1 MKQIWKKC
9 LVIVLSLTLFWG
21 QGLTAFALWNGASI
35 RGGGGGYL
43 GHANVIPI
51 AGDIFHVF
59 QLQEGESSVLPLKS
73 FTGTRNNIAYT
84 YIPEY
89 DEEQADFSRP
99 IPYKIVSANGKRIG
113 RGWLLARP
121 FGSTENWSE
130 EEKQDWVGM
139 TPRLIA
145 VRNRLITLL
154 SALTETVEGKKAEIG
169 GYHPAYERMVEY
181 LRDYD
186 FLINFGI
193 NEMAAYGENA
203 HIYTEEEVREVL
215 QRAVSKQN
223 DKLLKADQMEAML
236 ECIEQWCDEIE
247 EDRIASP
254 DIQTYQLGDYK
265 GMVDGNAH
273 VTLTIPETAVLPK
286 PEEAVIGTTGTVKYN
301 MFAGSVES
309 GTLMY
314 RLTPY
319 AAWTGTVYDGKDSYS
334 FQTDLGKT
342 WIVEIRHG
350 DPILKVTSLKVKLGD
365 RAYRGVIDEENRR
378 ITLTLPEG
386 TDLTSLAVEVEHTA
400 AKAAIG
406 GHDIGEP
413 TDLGTEQAIVLTT
426 GEYTKTYQLVTE
438 LGPSAE
444 CDILSYEIDGVR
456 GKIEGNSISL
466 TLPWGTDL
474 TSLEPQITISEEA
487 RITER
492 PEKLSFSVP
501 MKYVVTAQSGMEKI
515 YTVTLTEQ
523 PVSGENQI
531 TGFYYGSIAGTIDQN
546 RGTIR
551 LEVPMGTD
559 LKKLTPKVQ
568 VSEFAQVYPASGEEV
583 DFSGSQPVEY
593 TVTAQNGS
601 TNTYEVTV
609 VTVDV
614 GENPHTDSMISL
626 RNNIIKRY
634 ETQASDDWEWMNV
647 GFFKH
652 EKLAKEP
659 GSLPAGLEAYVR
671 KALSKLDVVSNVA
684 MTNLDRTI
692 MMLTAC
698 GIDASNLDAYT
709 TKDDPFVDSNGE
721 PICDLT
727 AVLYNYSGS
736 YTINGPIFAL
746 IALDMG
752 NYTIPQNAIWTR
764 DTLLETILTHKYGT
778 DNFGV
783 DMVGMLM
790 QSIAPYQND
799 EDYGERVR
807 AKLEEGVDLFLG
819 NQKAPSVDAMQPD
832 FTFGGFGY
840 QSSESAAQVICAL
853 SAFGIDCHTDARFSD
868 GKGKSVLTAFLDYA
882 DGEYFAHTPSTPK
895 NALATYEGCYTVQWY
910 LGFLKNGGAGHPY
923 SLYYHQQDFSRPLS
937 TEAEIKSLVLEG
949 KEGEIIGDQ
958 ITVTLPKGTVL
969 SKMTPEVTLSEYAT
983 LDAPSFP
990 VTFAENVPQPFTV
1003 RAEDGVTT
1011 KTYYVTVKLE
1021 DGILASGTSLDME
1034 SIQLQD
1040 AKILRDLE
1048 ITGRKVTENGVT
1060 TDILLSVP
1068 AGVDTENLYIKGTLS
1083 YGAVS
1088 DPVGI
1093 LDGKTKVNLSGWQ
1106 TIRVTSED
1114 TKKTTVYRIK
1124 VEAQET
1130 ASIESFSVTIDDIV
1144 YRGVIDNEAE
1154 TIQVRGVPSDADV
1167 TALAPE
1173 IELGEGTNVCS
1184 PLSGI
1189 AQNFTS
1195 TVNYTVSG
1203 NGLATRVY
1211 AVDIFDADGK
1221 RPTGKTDTPDTPSN
1235 PDTPVVSSAKISEF
1249 SILGVDAVIDHAAG
1263 TILLTLPAGTEVSH
1277 VVSQVTVGN
1286 GCTVSPAPGEVVDLR
1301 NPVVYT
1307 VTNGTETSYYT
1318 VIVTL
1323 EKSQSQQLWEKME
1336 EENTVTDHQVVRD

>member
-99 IPYKIVSANGKRIG
+99 VPYKIVSANGKRIG

-492 PEKLSFSVP
+492 PEKLSFSV
-501 MKYVVTAQSGMEKI
+501 
-515 YTVTLTEQ
+515 
-523 PVSGENQI
+523 
-531 TGFYYGSIAGTIDQN
+531 
-546 RGTIR
+546 R
-551 LEVPMGTD
+551 
-559 LKKLTPKVQ
+559 
-568 VSEFAQVYPASGEEV
+568 
-583 DFSGSQPVEY
+583 
-593 TVTAQNGS
+593 
-601 TNTYEVTV
+601 
-609 VTVDV
+609 
-614 GENPHTDSMISL
+614 
-626 RNNIIKRY
+626 
-634 ETQASDDWEWMNV
+634 
-647 GFFKH
+647 
-652 EKLAKEP
+652 
-659 GSLPAGLEAYVR
+659 
-671 KALSKLDVVSNVA
+671 
-684 MTNLDRTI
+684 
-692 MMLTAC
+692 
-698 GIDASNLDAYT
+698 
-709 TKDDPFVDSNGE
+709 
-721 PICDLT
+721 
-727 AVLYNYSGS
+727 
-736 YTINGPIFAL
+736 
-746 IALDMG
+746 
-752 NYTIPQNAIWTR
+752 
-764 DTLLETILTHKYGT
+764 
-778 DNFGV
+778 
-783 DMVGMLM
+783 
-790 QSIAPYQND
+790 
-799 EDYGERVR
+799 
-807 AKLEEGVDLFLG
+807 
-819 NQKAPSVDAMQPD
+819 
-832 FTFGGFGY
+832 
-840 QSSESAAQVICAL
+840 
-853 SAFGIDCHTDARFSD
+853 
-868 GKGKSVLTAFLDYA
+868 
-882 DGEYFAHTPSTPK
+882 
-895 NALATYEGCYTVQWY
+895 
-910 LGFLKNGGAGHPY
+910 
-923 SLYYHQQDFSRPLS
+923 
-937 TEAEIKSLVLEG
+937 
-949 KEGEIIGDQ
+949 
-958 ITVTLPKGTVL
+958 
-969 SKMTPEVTLSEYAT
+969 
-983 LDAPSFP
+983 
-990 VTFAENVPQPFTV
+990 
-1003 RAEDGVTT
+1003 
-1011 KTYYVTVKLE
+1011 
-1021 DGILASGTSLDME
+1021 
-1034 SIQLQD
+1034 
-1040 AKILRDLE
+1040 
-1048 ITGRKVTENGVT
+1048 
-1060 TDILLSVP
+1060 
-1068 AGVDTENLYIKGTLS
+1068 
-1083 YGAVS
+1083 
-1088 DPVGI
+1088 
-1093 LDGKTKVNLSGWQ
+1093 
-1106 TIRVTSED
+1106 
-1114 TKKTTVYRIK
+1114 
-1124 VEAQET
+1124 
-1130 ASIESFSVTIDDIV
+1130 
-1144 YRGVIDNEAE
+1144 
-1154 TIQVRGVPSDADV
+1154 
-1167 TALAPE
+1167 
-1173 IELGEGTNVCS
+1173 
-1184 PLSGI
+1184 
-1189 AQNFTS
+1189 
-1195 TVNYTVSG
+1195 
-1203 NGLATRVY
+1203 
-1211 AVDIFDADGK
+1211 
-1221 RPTGKTDTPDTPSN
+1221 
-1235 PDTPVVSSAKISEF
+1235 
-1249 SILGVDAVIDHAAG
+1249 
-1263 TILLTLPAGTEVSH
+1263 
-1277 VVSQVTVGN
+1277 
-1286 GCTVSPAPGEVVDLR
+1286 
-1301 NPVVYT
+1301 
-1307 VTNGTETSYYT
+1307 
-1318 VIVTL
+1318 
-1323 EKSQSQQLWEKME
+1323 
-1336 EENTVTDHQVVRD
+1336 